1 VKTINHYILVIF
13 VFFCVHIQ
21 AQIPQKALI
30 GYWHNWNMSEAPYI
44 QLNALDSR
52 YNVIDFAFAVPHAGT
67 DYQMEF
73 IPEII
78 SQTTC
83 KNYIV
88 ALQNQG
94 KKIIISIG
102 GATAPISLDNI
113 NERNT
118 FITTMNAIIDQY
130 GFDGIDIDLEGS
142 SVMVSGGT
150 IANPIDEK
158 INNLIYAIKQI
169 MKDYHTKNNKSLL
182 LTMAPET
189 AFVQGGMS
197 AFGGIWG
204 AYLPVIHALR
214 DSLSLLH
221 VQLYNSGS
229 MYGIDGNIYTSGNA
243 DFIVAMT
250 EAVIKGFSTS
260 GGFFTGLPANKIAVG
275 LPACPNAAGSGF
287 VDTATV
293 NKAMKYL
300 LGIGPKPG
308 TYTLVQSGG
317 YPTLRGMMTWSMNWD
332 AVNTCASTYQFA
344 ENFEKIYGSNSPLSI
359 SCSIN
364 PLTLCEKESISI
376 PFTVSGNF
384 LAGNIFT
391 AQLSDNQGSFT
402 NSQSIGS
409 VAGISSGS
417 ILCRIPSGI
426 SGNGYRI
433 RIVSSSPVY
442 NGNNNGSNISIN
454 VLPNPIISG
463 SFTVCQTSGPV
474 VYSVPIVSGH
484 QYEWKQIKKGD
495 IIGGNTNN
503 TLSINWKSP
512 GIDTI
517 RIKQLNPLTGC
528 SKDTSLIIII
538 QDIPQPYINGQKI
551 VCDQS
556 IHEYSVP
563 IVSGHQYE
571 WKQINKGNIKGGNT
585 NNTLSV
591 QWKSPGIDTIR
602 IKQIN
607 PLTGCSKDTN
617 LIITI
622 QDIPQPYINGQNIVC
637 EQSIQEYSVP
647 KVPGHQ
653 YEWSEVKNGEITGG
667 NTSNTL
673 SIKWK
678 NSGIDTI
685 RIKQTNLLT
694 GCSKD
699 TDFQVIIHSLPV
711 FTIDGLQS
719 VCQDT
724 VLREYSVKTVE
735 DNEYNWRNSGL
746 GIIKGSST
754 ENRVLLQWKSP
765 GIDTLFFMQKNSK
778 TLCSQDTFIVIKINP
793 QPNPII
799 MGNTEVFEKSSDIE
813 YRVNFESGSIY
824 EWFLE
829 NNNAEFSN
837 KDQNRVK
844 LRFTKN
850 GLVLLKV
857 RQTTKDLCTKESSI
871 SIMVN
876 PISSIMDKEEKLCT
890 VFPNP
895 VDNQGE
901 LFISCLDNNESEIH
915 IELIDIYGS
924 SHIEEIINPIHTQ
937 KAKVLSLGSLSRG
950 MYMLKVRTL
959 DKVHIEK
966 IIVR

>member
-1 VKTINHYILVIF
+1 MKTRILYILI
-13 VFFCVHIQ
+13 VFICVCADIQ

-30 GYWHNWNMSEAPYI
+30 GYWHNWNISEAPYI

-169 MKDYHTKNNKSLL
+169 MKDYHTKYNKSLL

-229 MYGIDGNIYTSGNA
+229 MYGIDGNIYNSGNA

-300 LGIGPKPG
+300 MGIGPKPG
-308 TYTLVQSGG
+308 SYTLVQSGG

-344 ENFEKIYGSNSPLSI
+344 ENFEKIYGSNSALSI
-359 SCSIN
+359 SCSVN
-364 PLTLCEKESISI
+364 PLILCEKTSISV
-376 PFTVSGNF
+376 PFSVSGNF
-384 LAGNIFT
+384 IAGNIFT
-391 AQLSDNQGSFT
+391 AQLSDNLGSFT
-402 NSQSIGS
+402 NSLSIGS
-409 VAGISSGS
+409 IAGISSGS

-442 NGNNNGSNISIN
+442 SGNNNGSNISIHS
-454 VLPNPIISG
+454 LPNPSING
-463 SFTVCQTSGPV
+463 SFTVCQASGTV
-474 VYSVPIVSGH
+474 VYSVPMVSGH
-484 QYEWKQIKKGD
+484 QYEWSQIKKGD
-495 IIGGNTNN
+495 ILGGYTSN
-503 TLSINWKSP
+503 TLSVQWKSS

-517 RIKQLNPLTGC
+517 RVKQINPLTGC
-528 SKDTSLIIII
+528 SKDTSLIITIL
-538 QDIPQPYINGQKI
+538 DIPSPDINGK
-551 VCDQS
+551 QS
-556 IHEYSVP
+556 ICEQSITEYSVP
-563 IVSGHQYE
+563 TVIGHQYE
-571 WKQINKGNIKGGNT
+571 WLQLKKGDIIGSNT
-585 NNTLSV
+585 SNTLSV

-602 IKQIN
+602 IKQLN
-607 PLTGCSKDTN
+607 PITGCSKDT
-617 LIITI
+617 
-622 QDIPQPYINGQNIVC
+622 
-637 EQSIQEYSVP
+637 S
-647 KVPGHQ
+647 
-653 YEWSEVKNGEITGG
+653 
-667 NTSNTL
+667 
-673 SIKWK
+673 
-678 NSGIDTI
+678 
-685 RIKQTNLLT
+685 
-694 GCSKD
+694 
-699 TDFQVIIHSLPV
+699 FQVIIHSLPI
-711 FTIDGLQS
+711 FTINGLS
-719 VCQDT
+719 NVCEDT
-724 VLREYSVKTVE
+724 TLREYSVNTLE
-735 DNEYNWRNSGL
+735 DNEYSWRNSGL
-746 GIIKGSST
+746 GMIKGSST
-754 ENRVLLQWKSP
+754 ESKVFLQWNNP
-765 GIDTLFFMQKNSK
+765 GIDTLFFVQKNSK
-778 TLCSQDTFIVIKINP
+778 TLCSKDTFIIIKINP
-793 QPNPII
+793 QSNPVII
-799 MGNTEVFEKSSDIE
+799 GNTEVFEQSKDIE
-813 YRVNFESGSIY
+813 YRVNYESGSLY
-824 EWFLE
+824 EWFID
-829 NNNAEFSN
+829 NNSAEFSI
-837 KDQNRVK
+837 KDQNRVV

-850 GLVLLKV
+850 GLVVLKV

-871 SIMVN
+871 SIVVS
-876 PISSIMDKEEKLCT
+876 PISSVLDRDEKLYT
-890 VFPNP
+890 IFPNP

-901 LFISCLDNNESEIH
+901 LYISCLDNNQSNIY
-915 IELIDIYGS
+915 IELMDMYGS
-924 SHIEEIINPIHTQ
+924 TYVEEIIRPFQ
-937 KAKVLSLGSLSRG
+937 SYKAQVISLHSLSKG
-950 MYMLKVRTL
+950 IYILKLRTS

>member
-1 VKTINHYILVIF
+1 MKSTILYILVYCL
-13 VFFCVHIQ
+13 CVCAHIQ

-30 GYWHNWNMSEAPYI
+30 GYWHNWNISEAPYI

-83 KNYIV
+83 KNYIT

-169 MKDYHTKNNKSLL
+169 MKDYHTKYNKSLL

-229 MYGIDGNIYTSGNA
+229 MYGIDGNIYNSGNA

-300 LGIGPKPG
+300 MGIGPKPG
-308 TYTLVQSGG
+308 SYTLVQSGG

-344 ENFEKIYGSNSPLSI
+344 ENFEKIYGSNSALSI
-359 SCSIN
+359 SCSVN
-364 PLTLCEKESISI
+364 PVILCEKTSISV
-376 PFTVSGNF
+376 PFSVSGNF
-384 LAGNIFT
+384 VAGNIFT
-391 AQLSDNQGSFT
+391 AQLSDNLGSFT
-402 NSQSIGS
+402 NSLSIGS
-409 VAGISSGS
+409 IAGISSGS

-442 NGNNNGSNISIN
+442 NGNNNGSNISIHS
-454 VLPNPIISG
+454 LPNPTING
-463 SFTVCQTSGPV
+463 SFTVCQASGTV
-474 VYSVPIVSGH
+474 VYSVPMVFGH
-484 QYEWKQIKKGD
+484 QYEWSQIKKGD
-495 IIGGNTNN
+495 ILGG
-503 TLSINWKSP
+503 
-512 GIDTI
+512 
-517 RIKQLNPLTGC
+517 
-528 SKDTSLIIII
+528 
-538 QDIPQPYINGQKI
+538 Y
-551 VCDQS
+551 
-556 IHEYSVP
+556 
-563 IVSGHQYE
+563 
-571 WKQINKGNIKGGNT
+571 T

-602 IKQIN
+602 IKQLN
-607 PLTGCSKDTN
+607 PITGCSKDT
-617 LIITI
+617 
-622 QDIPQPYINGQNIVC
+622 
-637 EQSIQEYSVP
+637 S
-647 KVPGHQ
+647 
-653 YEWSEVKNGEITGG
+653 
-667 NTSNTL
+667 
-673 SIKWK
+673 
-678 NSGIDTI
+678 
-685 RIKQTNLLT
+685 
-694 GCSKD
+694 
-699 TDFQVIIHSLPV
+699 FQVIIHSLPI
-711 FTIDGLQS
+711 FTINGLS
-719 VCQDT
+719 NVCEDT
-724 VLREYSVKTVE
+724 TLIEYSVNTLE
-735 DNEYNWRNSGL
+735 DNEYSWRNSGL
-746 GIIKGSST
+746 GMIKGSST
-754 ENRVLLQWKSP
+754 ESKVFLQWNNP
-765 GIDTLFFMQKNSK
+765 GIDTLYFMQKNSK
-778 TLCSQDTFIVIKINP
+778 TLCSKDTFIIIKINP
-793 QPNPII
+793 QSNPVII
-799 MGNTEVFEKSSDIE
+799 GNTEVFEQSKDIE
-813 YRVNFESGSIY
+813 YRVNYESGSLY
-824 EWFLE
+824 EWFIE
-829 NNNAEFSN
+829 NNSAEFSI
-837 KDQNRVK
+837 KDQNRVV

-850 GLVLLKV
+850 GLVVLKV

-871 SIMVN
+871 SILVS
-876 PISSIMDKEEKLCT
+876 PISSVLDRDEKLYT
-890 VFPNP
+890 IFPNP

-901 LFISCLDNNESEIH
+901 LYISCLDNNQSDIY
-915 IELIDIYGS
+915 IELMDIYGTTYVEKTIQS
-924 SHIEEIINPIHTQ
+924 FQLHEAQVIP
-937 KAKVLSLGSLSRG
+937 LSSLSKG
-950 MYMLKVRTL
+950 IYILKVRTS

>member
-1 VKTINHYILVIF
+1 MKTRILYILI
-13 VFFCVHIQ
+13 VFICVCADIQ

-30 GYWHNWNMSEAPYI
+30 GYWHNWNISEAPYI

-169 MKDYHTKNNKSLL
+169 MKDYHTKYNKSLL

-229 MYGIDGNIYTSGNA
+229 MYGIDGNIYNSGNA

-300 LGIGPKPG
+300 MGIGPKPG
-308 TYTLVQSGG
+308 SYTLVQSGG

-344 ENFEKIYGSNSPLSI
+344 ENFEKIYGSNSALSI
-359 SCSIN
+359 SCSVN
-364 PLTLCEKESISI
+364 PVILCEKTSISV
-376 PFTVSGNF
+376 PFSVSGNF
-384 LAGNIFT
+384 IAGNIFT
-391 AQLSDNQGSFT
+391 AQLSDNLGSFT
-402 NSQSIGS
+402 NSLSIGS
-409 VAGISSGS
+409 IAGISSGS

-442 NGNNNGSNISIN
+442 SGNNNGSNISIHS
-454 VLPNPIISG
+454 LPNPSING
-463 SFTVCQTSGPV
+463 SFTVCQASGTV
-474 VYSVPIVSGH
+474 VYSVPMVSGH
-484 QYEWKQIKKGD
+484 QYEWSQIKKGD
-495 IIGGNTNN
+495 ILGGYTSN
-503 TLSINWKSP
+503 TLSVQWKSP

-517 RIKQLNPLTGC
+517 RVKQINPLTGC
-528 SKDTSLIIII
+528 SKDTSLIITIL
-538 QDIPQPYINGQKI
+538 DIPSPDINGK
-551 VCDQS
+551 QS
-556 IHEYSVP
+556 ICEQSITEYSVP
-563 IVSGHQYE
+563 TVIGHQYE
-571 WKQINKGNIKGGNT
+571 WLQLKKGDIIGSNT

-602 IKQIN
+602 IKQLN
-607 PLTGCSKDTN
+607 PITGCSKDT
-617 LIITI
+617 
-622 QDIPQPYINGQNIVC
+622 
-637 EQSIQEYSVP
+637 S
-647 KVPGHQ
+647 
-653 YEWSEVKNGEITGG
+653 
-667 NTSNTL
+667 
-673 SIKWK
+673 
-678 NSGIDTI
+678 
-685 RIKQTNLLT
+685 
-694 GCSKD
+694 
-699 TDFQVIIHSLPV
+699 FQVIIHSLPI
-711 FTIDGLQS
+711 FTINGLS
-719 VCQDT
+719 NVCEDT
-724 VLREYSVKTVE
+724 TLREYSVNTLE
-735 DNEYNWRNSGL
+735 DNEYSWRNSGL
-746 GIIKGSST
+746 GMIKGSST
-754 ENRVLLQWKSP
+754 ESKVLLQWNNP
-765 GIDTLFFMQKNSK
+765 GIDTLFFMQKNRK
-778 TLCSQDTFIVIKINP
+778 TLCSKDTFIIIKINP
-793 QPNPII
+793 LPNPVII
-799 MGNTEVFEKSSDIE
+799 GNTEVLEQSKDIE
-813 YRVNFESGSIY
+813 YRVNYESGSLY
-824 EWFLE
+824 EWFID
-829 NNNAEFSN
+829 NNSAEFSI
-837 KDQNRVK
+837 KDQNRVV

-850 GLVLLKV
+850 GLVVLKV

-871 SIMVN
+871 SIVVS
-876 PISSIMDKEEKLCT
+876 PISSVLDRDEKLYT
-890 VFPNP
+890 IFPNP

-901 LFISCLDNNESEIH
+901 LYISCLDNNQSNIY
-915 IELIDIYGS
+915 IELMDMYGS
-924 SHIEEIINPIHTQ
+924 TYVEEIIRPFQ
-937 KAKVLSLGSLSRG
+937 SYKAQVISLSSLSKG
-950 MYMLKVRTL
+950 IYILKLRTS

>member
-1 VKTINHYILVIF
+1 MKTRILYILI
-13 VFFCVHIQ
+13 VFICVCADIQ

-30 GYWHNWNMSEAPYI
+30 GYWHNWNISEAPYI

-169 MKDYHTKNNKSLL
+169 MKDYHTKYNKSLL

-229 MYGIDGNIYTSGNA
+229 MYGIDGNIYNSGNA

-300 LGIGPKPG
+300 MGIGPKPG
-308 TYTLVQSGG
+308 SYTLVQSGG

-344 ENFEKIYGSNSPLSI
+344 ENFEKIYGSNSALSI
-359 SCSIN
+359 SCSVN
-364 PLTLCEKESISI
+364 PLILCEKTSISV
-376 PFTVSGNF
+376 PFSVSGNF
-384 LAGNIFT
+384 VAGNIFT
-391 AQLSDNQGSFT
+391 AQLSDNLGSFT
-402 NSQSIGS
+402 NSLSIGS
-409 VAGISSGS
+409 IAGISSGS

-442 NGNNNGSNISIN
+442 SGNNNGSNISIHS
-454 VLPNPIISG
+454 LPNPSING
-463 SFTVCQTSGPV
+463 SFTVCQASGTV
-474 VYSVPIVSGH
+474 VYSVPMVSGH
-484 QYEWKQIKKGD
+484 QYEWSQIKKGD
-495 IIGGNTNN
+495 ILGGY
-503 TLSINWKSP
+503 
-512 GIDTI
+512 
-517 RIKQLNPLTGC
+517 
-528 SKDTSLIIII
+528 TS
-538 QDIPQPYINGQKI
+538 
-551 VCDQS
+551 
-556 IHEYSVP
+556 
-563 IVSGHQYE
+563 
-571 WKQINKGNIKGGNT
+571 
-585 NNTLSV
+585 NTLSV

-602 IKQIN
+602 VKQIN
-607 PLTGCSKDTN
+607 PLTGCSKDTS

-622 QDIPQPYINGQNIVC
+622 LDIPSPDINGKQSIC
-637 EQSIQEYSVP
+637 EQSITEYSVP
-647 KVPGHQ
+647 TVIGHQ
-653 YEWSEVKNGEITGG
+653 YEWLQLKKGDIIGS

-673 SIKWK
+673 SVQWK
-678 NSGIDTI
+678 SQGIDTI
-685 RIKQTNLLT
+685 RIKQLNPIT

-699 TDFQVIIHSLPV
+699 TSLQVIIHSLPI
-711 FTIDGLQS
+711 FTINGLS
-719 VCQDT
+719 NVCEDT
-724 VLREYSVKTVE
+724 TLREYSVNTLE
-735 DNEYNWRNSGL
+735 DNEYSWRNSGL
-746 GIIKGSST
+746 GMIKGSST
-754 ENRVLLQWKSP
+754 ESKVFLQWNNP
-765 GIDTLFFMQKNSK
+765 GIDTLFFVQKNSK
-778 TLCSQDTFIVIKINP
+778 TLCSKDTFIIIKINP
-793 QPNPII
+793 LPNPVII
-799 MGNTEVFEKSSDIE
+799 GNTEVFEQSKDIE
-813 YRVNFESGSIY
+813 YRVNYESGSLY
-824 EWFLE
+824 EWFID
-829 NNNAEFSN
+829 NNSAEFSI
-837 KDQNRVK
+837 KDQNRVV

-850 GLVLLKV
+850 GLVVLKV

-871 SIMVN
+871 SIVVS
-876 PISSIMDKEEKLCT
+876 PISSVLDRDEKLYT
-890 VFPNP
+890 IFPNP

-901 LFISCLDNNESEIH
+901 LYISCLDNNQSNIY
-915 IELIDIYGS
+915 IELMDMYGS
-924 SHIEEIINPIHTQ
+924 TYVEEIIRPFQ
-937 KAKVLSLGSLSRG
+937 SYKAQVISLHSLSKG
-950 MYMLKVRTL
+950 IYILKLRTS

>member
-1 VKTINHYILVIF
+1 MKTRILYILI
-13 VFFCVHIQ
+13 VFICVCAHIQ

-30 GYWHNWNMSEAPYI
+30 GYWHNWNISEAPYI

-83 KNYIV
+83 KNYIT

-169 MKDYHTKNNKSLL
+169 MKDYHTKYNKSLL

-229 MYGIDGNIYTSGNA
+229 MYGIDGNIYNSGNA

-287 VDTATV
+287 IDTATV

-300 LGIGPKPG
+300 MGIGPKPG
-308 TYTLVQSGG
+308 SYTLVQSGG

-344 ENFEKIYGSNSPLSI
+344 ENFEKIYGSNSALSI
-359 SCSIN
+359 SCSVN
-364 PLTLCEKESISI
+364 PLILCEKTSISV
-376 PFTVSGNF
+376 PFSVSGNF
-384 LAGNIFT
+384 IAGNIFT
-391 AQLSDNQGSFT
+391 AQLSDNLGSFT
-402 NSQSIGS
+402 NSLSIGS
-409 VAGISSGS
+409 IAGISSGS

-442 NGNNNGSNISIN
+442 SGNNNGSNISIHS
-454 VLPNPIISG
+454 LPNPSING
-463 SFTVCQTSGPV
+463 SFTVCQASGTV
-474 VYSVPIVSGH
+474 VYSVPMVSGH
-484 QYEWKQIKKGD
+484 QYEWLQLKKGD
-495 IIGGNTNN
+495 IIGSNTNN
-503 TLSINWKSP
+503 TLSVQWKSS

-517 RIKQLNPLTGC
+517 RIKQLNPITGC
-528 SKDTSLIIII
+528 SKDTS
-538 QDIPQPYINGQKI
+538 
-551 VCDQS
+551 
-556 IHEYSVP
+556 
-563 IVSGHQYE
+563 
-571 WKQINKGNIKGGNT
+571 
-585 NNTLSV
+585 
-591 QWKSPGIDTIR
+591 
-602 IKQIN
+602 
-607 PLTGCSKDTN
+607 
-617 LIITI
+617 
-622 QDIPQPYINGQNIVC
+622 
-637 EQSIQEYSVP
+637 
-647 KVPGHQ
+647 
-653 YEWSEVKNGEITGG
+653 
-667 NTSNTL
+667 
-673 SIKWK
+673 
-678 NSGIDTI
+678 
-685 RIKQTNLLT
+685 
-694 GCSKD
+694 
-699 TDFQVIIHSLPV
+699 FQVIIHSLPI
-711 FTIDGLQS
+711 FTINGLS
-719 VCQDT
+719 NVCEDT
-724 VLREYSVKTVE
+724 TLREYSVNTLE
-735 DNEYNWRNSGL
+735 DNEYSWRNSGL
-746 GIIKGSST
+746 GMIKGSST
-754 ENRVLLQWKSP
+754 ESKVLLQWNNP
-765 GIDTLFFMQKNSK
+765 GIDTLFFVQKNSK
-778 TLCSQDTFIVIKINP
+778 TLCSKDTFIIIKINP
-793 QPNPII
+793 LPNPVII
-799 MGNTEVFEKSSDIE
+799 GNTEVFEQSKDIE
-813 YRVNFESGSIY
+813 YRVNYESGSLY
-824 EWFLE
+824 EWFID
-829 NNNAEFSN
+829 NNSAEFSI
-837 KDQNRVK
+837 KDQNRVV

-850 GLVLLKV
+850 GLVVLKV
-857 RQTTKDLCTKESSI
+857 RQTTKDLCTQESSI
-871 SIMVN
+871 SIVVS
-876 PISSIMDKEEKLCT
+876 PISSVLDRDEKLYT
-890 VFPNP
+890 IFPNP

-901 LFISCLDNNESEIH
+901 LYISCLDNNQSNIY
-915 IELIDIYGS
+915 IELMDMYGS
-924 SHIEEIINPIHTQ
+924 TYVEEIIRPFQ
-937 KAKVLSLGSLSRG
+937 SYKAQVISLQSLSKG
-950 MYMLKVRTL
+950 MYILKLRTS